1 MEDRQYINEIKDQI
15 IKNNNEV
22 SELKDI
28 VLNQGV
34 GIPIFNDI
42 NQRLFNIE
50 MGIEDQ
56 RRSSKQEI
64 ERVDLIFKK
73 ISQD

>member
-1 MEDRQYINEIKDQI
+1 MKDQI
-15 IKNNNEV
+15 INNNNEV
-22 SELKDI
+22 HELKDI

-50 MGIEDQ
+50 MGIEDGK
-56 RRSSKQEI
+56 RNTKQEI
-64 ERVDLIFKK
+64 ERID
-73 ISQD
+73 